1 MSDQPAFS
9 PLLRRL
15 DRIVTEYGA
24 TPAVIDD
31 KFTLSY
37 AQLDQ
42 AADALAQ
49 ELVRRGSPVTGLYL
63 ERSAESILAVMAA
76 AKGGI
81 TYVPLGLD
89 WPDAR
94 IERVITRCGIKALFA
109 NPENMKGRDWS
120 TPLWQ
125 CAPGTFF
132 DKKPHAAP
140 LPNPDADAALYI
152 MHTSGST
159 GEPKGARISHAG
171 IYSIFSDVERIGYW
185 PGRIMTHGASMT
197 FDMSIMEVWGGLL
210 NGCSLVITD
219 TQSMLD
225 SAMLEKHLI
234 RYGVELLLLP
244 TSVFNVVSA
253 QNPQTFRRLKSL
265 CFGGEMP
272 NRETIRRVREAC
284 PGLELHNCYG
294 PTECSVMVA
303 TETITEDSLSAA
315 RIPAG
320 RALGDTNFLIM
331 DDTGRTLPAGEE
343 GELFIC
349 GTCVGLGYVKGTA
362 DSSQAFTSRADTGE
376 RLYRTGDRAVLD
388 EAHVLTILGRND
400 DQIKISGCRVE
411 PGEISAAI
419 MAFPEV
425 HAVHVGIV
433 KEPHPELAAY
443 VVPGHETT
451 DDNAFIARLKAFL
464 TSQVPEHMIPRHIL
478 LLDELPLRASGK
490 VDTSRLPAPHK
501 KQTVSD
507 DAVLDIFR
515 TVLADSSFSSEDSFL
530 EAGGS
535 SIMAAR
541 LIAALREFS
550 GVAVPFHL
558 IMEPR
563 TAAIAN
569 LYIENAKLGMRQHAL
584 DAAATG
590 FSSGSE
596 ITARI

>member
-1 MSDQPAFS
+1 M
-9 PLLRRL
+9 RRL
-15 DRIVTEYGA
+15 DRIVSEYSA
-24 TPAVIDD
+24 TPAVMDGQH
-31 KFTLSY
+31 TLSY
-37 AQLDQ
+37 AQLYQ
-42 AADALAQ
+42 AANALSQ
-49 ELVRRGSPVTGLYL
+49 ELVRHGNPVIGLYL
-63 ERSAESILAVMAA
+63 ERSADSVLAVVAA
-76 AKGGI
+76 AKAGI
-81 TYVPLGLD
+81 AYVPLGLD

-94 IERVITRCGIKALFA
+94 IERIIARCGITGLFA
-109 NPENMKGRDWS
+109 NPEDLKGRDWATS
-120 TPLWQ
+120 LWQ
-125 CAPGTFF
+125 CEPGAFF
-132 DKKPHAAP
+132 DKKPHGDP
-140 LPNPDADAALYI
+140 LPHPGAGTALYI

-159 GEPKGARISHAG
+159 GEPKGALISHAG
-171 IYSIFSDVERIGYW
+171 IHAIFSDVEGIGYR
-185 PGRIMTHGASMT
+185 PGRVMTHGASMT

-225 SAMLEKHLI
+225 SSLLEKHLLMH
-234 RYGVELLLLP
+234 GVELLLLP

-253 QNPQTFRRLKSL
+253 QNPLTFRRVKSL

-284 PGLELHNCYG
+284 PGLALHNCYG

-303 TETITEDSLSAA
+303 TETITEASLSAT

-320 RALGDTNFLIM
+320 RPLGDTSFLIM
-331 DDTGRTLPAGEE
+331 DDEGGSLPAGEE

-349 GTCVGLGYVKGTA
+349 GTCVGLGYVQGTA
-362 DSSQAFTSRADTGE
+362 DSALAFACRPDTGE

-388 EAHVLTILGRND
+388 EAGVLTVLGRND

-411 PGEISAAI
+411 PGEVSAAI
-419 MAFPEV
+419 LRFPEV
-425 HAVHVGIV
+425 HAVHVGVV
-433 KEPHPELAAY
+433 KDPHPELAAY
-443 VVPGHETT
+443 IVPERGTAGAG
-451 DDNAFIARLKAFL
+451 DILISRLRDFL
-464 TSQVPEHMIPRHIL
+464 VSQVPEHMVPRHIL
-478 LLDELPLRASGK
+478 LLDELPLRSSGK
-490 VDTSRLPAPHK
+490 IDTSRLPAPHK
-501 KQTVSD
+501 RQAVSD

-515 TVLADSSFSSEDSFL
+515 TVLADGSFSSEDSFL

-563 TAAIAN
+563 TVTIAN
-569 LYIENAKLGMRQHAL
+569 LYIENAKLGARRQAPETRE
-584 DAAATG
+584 TG
-590 FSSGSE
+590 FASGPE